1 MMKLH
6 SLASLGLCASMLA
19 GAAVFAQDQAP
30 PSDFRAAVQA
40 VRQAC
45 DSDTKQYCADKQGR
59 EVFACL
65 RQNSDKLSQGCKDA
79 MAKLPQR
86 RPAGPPP
93 AQQ

>member
-1 MMKLH
+1 MKLH
-6 SLASLGLCASMLA
+6 SLASAALCVSLLA
-19 GAAVFAQDQAP
+19 GTAALAQDQAP
-30 PSDFRAAVQA
+30 PGNFRAAIQA

-79 MAKLPQR
+79 MAKLPRR
-86 RPAGPPP
+86 RPAAPPP
-93 AQQ
+93 DQQ

>member
-1 MMKLH
+1 MRFH
-6 SLASLGLCASMLA
+6 ALASTALCASLLA
-19 GAAVFAQDQAP
+19 GASAFAQDQAP

-86 RPAGPPP
+86 RPAAPPP
-93 AQQ
+93 DQQ

>member
-1 MMKLH
+1 MRLR
-6 SLASLGLCASMLA
+6 SLASLALCGSLLA
-19 GAAVFAQDQAP
+19 VVSISARAQAP
-30 PSDFRAAVQA
+30 SPDFRAAIQA

-86 RPAGPPP
+86 RPAAPPP
-93 AQQ
+93 DQQ